1 MREIADGLLATID
14 PATGRPAISNVFLRE
29 EAFTHGSA
37 LASGPDLVIGY
48 AKGTRCSG
56 TSALGDLSAEVFEDN
71 LDDWAGEHLMD
82 PAAVPGILLTNRPLA
97 QPATNLS
104 ELGRA
109 VVAELGVPF
118 DATRE

>member
-1 MREIADGLLATID
+1 
-14 PATGRPAISNVFLRE
+14 
-29 EAFTHGSA
+29 
-37 LASGPDLVIGY
+37 
-48 AKGTRCSG
+48 
-56 TSALGDLSAEVFEDN
+56 
-71 LDDWAGEHLMD
+71 MD
-82 PAAVPGILLTNRPLA
+82 PAAVPGILLTNRPLG